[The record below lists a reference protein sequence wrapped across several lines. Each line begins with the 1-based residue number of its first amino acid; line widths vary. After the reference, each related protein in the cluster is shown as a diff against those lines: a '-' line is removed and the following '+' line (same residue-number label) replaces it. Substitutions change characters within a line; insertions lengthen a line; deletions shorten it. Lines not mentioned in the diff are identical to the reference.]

1 MASPCVAVGRR
12 GSPCVAVRVAALDGP
27 RAIAQCWGMD
37 PVQRWA
43 VALTIGVATT
53 VGGGLTSG
61 CAGFGEAAGG
71 VCLALAIQTVG
82 QVCCEAACGAATS
95 AVCDG
100 DSDDGDHVGDITPAV
115 APDEI
120 PPPPQQAAP
129 PCRIQQ
135 APGGVWH
142 LDCVDGTSAE
152 ALQHEP
158 PARDPAQG
166 DAPPG
171 AHQGADTTVPGDV
184 RVATLADVE
193 RLAGVRAVMGSL
205 TVTGVTLLQ
214 LTLPSLQSVEG
225 DLVVADTVHL
235 GTMTLSSLRCLGGG
249 LRVVGNRALR
259 ADPVPALTD
268 ADDVDVAFNDGLP
281 TTVAD
286 RLLAIRP
293 RHERARPGL

>member
-1 MASPCVAVGRR
+1 MGTRC
-12 GSPCVAVRVAALDGP
+12 LDGERP
-27 RAIAQCWGMD
+27 IAHCCGMD
-37 PVQRWA
+37 PVRRLA
-43 VALTIGVATT
+43 VALSIGVATAVT
-53 VGGGLTSG
+53 GGLTSG

-95 AVCDG
+95 SVCGDDDG
-100 DSDDGDHVGDITPAV
+100 GDGGNSSDDDAPNLTPA

-120 PPPPQQAAP
+120 PPAPPRGAAP

-158 PARDPAQG
+158 LAGDPDGEAPA
-166 DAPPG
+166 PG
-171 AHQGADTTVPGDV
+171 TDTTVAGDV
-184 RVATLADVE
+184 RVASLADVA
-193 RLAGVRAVMGSL
+193 RLAGVRAVLGTV
-205 TVTGVTLLQ
+205 TVTGVGLLRVSV
-214 LTLPSLQSVEG
+214 PSLKSVEG

-235 GTMTLSSLRCLGGG
+235 GTMTLSSLRYLGGR
-249 LRVVGNRALR
+249 LRVVGNRALQG
-259 ADPVPALTD
+259 DPVPALTD
-268 ADDVDVAFNDGLP
+268 ADDVDVAFNDALS
-281 TTVAD
+281 TAVTD

-293 RHERARPGL
+293 RHQR